1 MQRILL
7 FLLFTFI
14 ISVEI
19 IAQRDIL
26 SRKVTVYAQNK
37 RIADIIND
45 ISKQSEVD
53 FLYSPDLVD
62 LERQITVNIT
72 NVDLQK
78 VLQQLFRGT
87 NVIYSIVAGQVVL
100 KKKIQPPKHSISG
113 FVSDMAS
120 GEKLA
125 YATIA
130 IQGKNFAVTSN
141 NYGFYSLS
149 EPEGFVY
156 MIFVCRV

>member
-87 NVIYSIVAGQVVL
+87 NVIYSIVAG
-100 KKKIQPPKHSISG
+100 
-113 FVSDMAS
+113 
-120 GEKLA
+120 
-125 YATIA
+125 
-130 IQGKNFAVTSN
+130 
-141 NYGFYSLS
+141 
-149 EPEGFVY
+149 
-156 MIFVCRV
+156 